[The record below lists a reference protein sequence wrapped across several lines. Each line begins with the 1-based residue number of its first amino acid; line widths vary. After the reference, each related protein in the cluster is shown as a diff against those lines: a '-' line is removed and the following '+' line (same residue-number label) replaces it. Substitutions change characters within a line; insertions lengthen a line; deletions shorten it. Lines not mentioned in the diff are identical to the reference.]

1 MTRHWPGA
9 WPTGGRG
16 KPTLFP
22 KIRNEAALVVLPP
35 GSTIGILGGGQ
46 LGRMMALAAAR
57 LGYRCHILD
66 PHAHPCAAEV
76 SAQFTRAAYDNEE
89 ALLCFAE
96 QCDVITYEFENIPV
110 APLAVLGDKLAPSTR
125 SLEVAQDRAAEKL
138 FLEGCGVRVA
148 PWRAVDCASDI
159 EAALEALGSPVLLKS
174 RRYGYDGKG
183 QAWVHRADEAGA
195 AWDAIGRQPAVAEAK
210 MTFDAEFSLI
220 LARGSNG
227 ETSAFSPTR
236 NHHEGGIL
244 RTSTVPAG
252 PEIDSMAGPAIA
264 AAKAIEEALGHVGV
278 LTVEF
283 FACAE
288 GPIVNEIA
296 PRVHNSGHWTIEGA
310 HTSQFEQHL
319 RAILGLPLGDPSLVS
334 AGATMENLI
343 GSDVDRWAEFVAE
356 PGASLH
362 LYGKGEAR
370 PGRKMGHV
378 TRLSPP
384 K

>member
-1 MTRHWPGA
+1 MA
-9 WPTGGRG
+9 
-16 KPTLFP
+16 
-22 KIRNEAALVVLPP
+22 LPP

-57 LGYRCHILD
+57 LGYKCHILD
-66 PHAHPCAAEV
+66 PHEEPCAAEV
-76 SAQFTRAAYDNEE
+76 SAYFTRAAYDDVE
-89 ALLCFAE
+89 ALRRFAE
-96 QCDVITYEFENIPV
+96 QCDVVTYEFENIPV
-110 APLAVLGDKLAPSTR
+110 EPLAVLGDKLAPSTR
-125 SLEVAQDRAAEKL
+125 SLEVAQDRAAEKR
-138 FLEGCGVRVA
+138 FLETCGARVA
-148 PWRAVDCASDI
+148 PWREVDSAADI
-159 EAALEALGSPVLLKS
+159 EAAIEALGSPVLLKS

-183 QAWVHRADEAGA
+183 QAWVHRADEAEA
-195 AWDAIGRQPAVAEAK
+195 AWDAIGRQPAVAEAR
-210 MTFDAEFSLI
+210 MSFDAEFSLI

-227 ETSAFSPTR
+227 ETSAFPPTR
-236 NHHEGGIL
+236 NHHNGGIL
-244 RTSTVPAG
+244 STSTVPAG
-252 PEIDSMAGPAIA
+252 PEIDALAEPAIA

-283 FACAE
+283 FACAD

-343 GSDVDRWAEFVAE
+343 GADVDRWADYVAE
-356 PGASLH
+356 PGAHLH

-378 TRLSPP
+378 TRLSSA